1 MKTIRNNTFET
12 NSSSTHSLSIVSGE
26 EFDKFKNDETLYY
39 YGDLFTFDEIYTRVK
54 KEKNSE
60 WLKDK
65 NSAIQKMKEIIKDK
79 RRIDTDYDDDDE
91 NAEIL
96 KDITDVFEVLETYES
111 LNEDS
116 YLEFFEEKRVING
129 VEVVAFGNF
138 GFDG

>member
-1 MKTIRNNTFET
+1 MRTIRNNTFET

-79 RRIDTDYDDDDE
+79 RRIDTDYDEDDE

-96 KDITDVFEVLETYES
+96 ADITDVFEVLETYES

>member
-1 MKTIRNNTFET
+1 MRTIRNNTFET
-12 NSSSTHSLSIVSGE
+12 NSSSTHSLSIVSSE

-129 VEVVAFGNF
+129 VEVVAFGNY

>member
-1 MKTIRNNTFET
+1 MRTIRNNTFET
-12 NSSSTHSLSIVSGE
+12 NSSSTHSLSIVSSE

-60 WLKDK
+60 WLKNK

-129 VEVVAFGNF
+129 VEVVAFGNY

>member
-1 MKTIRNNTFET
+1 MRTIRNNTFET
-12 NSSSTHSLSIVSGE
+12 NSSSTHSLSIVSSE

-54 KEKNSE
+54 REKNSE

-79 RRIDTDYDDDDE
+79 RRIDTDYDDDYE

-129 VEVVAFGNF
+129 VEVVAFGNY

>member
-1 MKTIRNNTFET
+1 MRTIRNNTFET

-96 KDITDVFEVLETYES
+96 ADITDVFEVLETYES

-129 VEVVAFGNF
+129 VEIVAFGNY